1 MKLNLFYKIFFAF
14 LAIALIPVLVGGK
27 LFTST
32 LEDHLQQSIYKES
45 QITLHKNAT
54 LISSTVENL
63 DRILKT
69 TAKYLIIAPEDKETL
84 HWIYRLH
91 PEIDKI
97 VEVDIHGIILNAI
110 SRYEFLPS
118 GSKLNDCNPARLDHA
133 IIRFENWANEPHICF
148 KNPIKSLGSGK
159 HVGALFAK
167 ANVHNLFQEIIRDQK
182 NDHIQFLVNANN
194 NTVVFHPDFNLVLGQ
209 QSAIDLPI
217 VKKLHTAKKLVH
229 SIYTDFSG
237 DKVIGTA
244 IPVPG
249 TPLYLIDE
257 ISYQK
262 AFSLLTTYRQLIN
275 KVVWISIGFIL
286 LSAFLASRSITN
298 PVSKL
303 LAATKNIED
312 GDLDTPLPETTCLFP
327 DEITGFSR
335 RFKTMIE
342 ALKHDRVRRDEAIKV
357 EQEMQEKLHQAQK
370 METIGLLTGGA
381 AHDLN
386 NILSGII
393 GYPELILRK
402 LPEDS
407 PLRPSIEAIRQSGEN
422 AGAIVAD
429 LLTVSRGVAAPHQ
442 LCNINQIIGE
452 YLESPEWKTLRR
464 QHAGLSLN
472 LDLFDDLQNING
484 SLIHIKK
491 TLMNLVTNA
500 IEALEGKGSLL
511 IKTENYAVKPPLTE
525 ELDVSAGSYVILQV
539 TDNGSGIPEED
550 LKRIFEPF
558 FTKKV
563 MGRSGTGLGLTIV
576 ANTVQDHDGGMKVE
590 SSSEGTTF
598 KLFFPATTSEKLTTE
613 EKAAPAEIRGN
624 NEHILVIDDIPQQR
638 DLAKQILTEL
648 GYHVD
653 TVASGEEAILFL
665 KKNTVELLVLD
676 MIMDPGINGYE
687 TYKLIIAD
695 NPQQKAVIASGFAGS
710 ADVKK
715 TLKLGAGA
723 FIQKPYSMSTI
734 AGAVNKV
741 LNS

>member
-1 MKLNLFYKIFFAF
+1 MKFNLFYKIFFAF
-14 LAIALIPVLVGGK
+14 LAIALVPVLVGGK

-32 LEDHLQQSIYKES
+32 LEDHLHQSILNES
-45 QITLHKNAT
+45 QITLHKNAA

-63 DRILKT
+63 DTILKT
-69 TAKYLIIAPEDKETL
+69 TAKYLIVAPQDKETL
-84 HWIYRLH
+84 RWIYRLH

-97 VEVDIHGIILNAI
+97 VEVDINGIILNAI
-110 SRYEFLPS
+110 SRYEFLPT
-118 GSKLNDCNPARLDHA
+118 GSKLKDCNPARLDHA
-133 IIRFENWANEPHICF
+133 IIRFENWSNEPHICF
-148 KNPIKSLGSGK
+148 KNPITTLNSGK

-167 ANVHNLFQEIIRDQK
+167 ANVHNLFQEIIHDQK

-194 NTVVFHPDFNLVLGQ
+194 DTVVFHPDFNLVLSQ
-209 QSAIDLPI
+209 QSAAELPI
-217 VKKLHTAKKLVH
+217 IKKLHTTKNLVH
-229 SIYTDFSG
+229 SVYNNFHGT
-237 DKVIGTA
+237 KVIGTV

-262 AFSLLTTYRQLIN
+262 AFSLLTTYKQLISQ
-275 KVVWISIGFIL
+275 VVWISIGFIL
-286 LSAFLASRSITN
+286 LSAFLASRSITT

-303 LAATKNIED
+303 LAATKKIED
-312 GDLDTPLPETTCLFP
+312 GDLDTLLPEPTCIFP

-342 ALKHDRVRRDEAIKV
+342 ALKRDRVRRDEAIKI
-357 EQEMQEKLHQAQK
+357 EQEMQEKLHRAQK

-402 LPEDS
+402 LPDDS

-422 AGAIVAD
+422 ASAIVAD
-429 LLTVSRGVAAPHQ
+429 LLTVSRGVAAPRQ
-442 LCNINQIIGE
+442 LCNLNQIVRE
-452 YLESPEWKTLRR
+452 YLESPEWKSLYKQQTN
-464 QHAGLSLN
+464 LSLT
-472 LDLFDDLQNING
+472 LDLCNDLQSNNG
-484 SLIHIKK
+484 SLVHIKK

-500 IEALEGKGSLL
+500 IEALGGEGSLL
-511 IKTENYAVKPPLTE
+511 IKTENCTVEPPLTE
-525 ELDVSAGSYVILQV
+525 ELNISTGNYVVLHV
-539 TDNGSGIPEED
+539 TDNGSGIPEAD
-550 LKRIFEPF
+550 IKRIFEPF

-576 ANTVQDHDGGMKVE
+576 ANTVQDHGGGMIVD
-590 SSSEGTTF
+590 SNAEGTTF
-598 KLFFPATTSEKLTTE
+598 KLFFPSTSREENPEVENKTTTE
-613 EKAAPAEIRGN
+613 VRGN
-624 NEHILVIDDIPQQR
+624 NERILVIDDVLQQR

-648 GYHVD
+648 GYRAD
-653 TVASGEEAILFL
+653 AVASGEEAVLFL
-665 KKNTVELLVLD
+665 RKHSVDLLVLD

-687 TYKLIIAD
+687 TYKQIITN
-695 NPQQKAVIASGFAGS
+695 NPQQKAVIASGFAES

-723 FIQKPYSMSTI
+723 FIQKPYSMTTI
-734 AGAVNKV
+734 SAAVYEV
-741 LNS
+741 LQS

>member
-32 LEDHLQQSIYKES
+32 LEDHLQQSIYNES

-54 LISSTVENL
+54 LICRTVENL

-69 TAKYLIIAPEDKETL
+69 TAKYLIVAPEDRETL
-84 HWIYRLH
+84 RWIYRLH

-110 SRYEFLPS
+110 SRYEFLPP
-118 GSKLNDCNPARLDHA
+118 GAKLIDCNPAQLDHA
-133 IIRFENWANEPHICF
+133 IIRFENWADEPNICF
-148 KNPIKSLGSGK
+148 KNPIKSLSSGK

-194 NTVVFHPDFNLVLGQ
+194 NTVVFHPDFNLVLSQ
-209 QSAIDLPI
+209 QSAVELPI
-217 VKKLHTAKKLVH
+217 VKKLHTTKNLVH
-229 SIYTDFSG
+229 SIYFDFSG
-237 DKVIGTA
+237 DKVVGTA

-262 AFSLLTTYRQLIN
+262 AFLLLTTYKQLIR

-286 LSAFLASRSITN
+286 LSAFLASRSITT

-303 LAATKNIED
+303 LAATKKIED
-312 GDLDTPLPETTCLFP
+312 GDLDTPLPEPTCFFP

-342 ALKHDRVRRDEAIKV
+342 ALKHDRVRRDEAIKI

-442 LCNINQIIGE
+442 LCNLNQIVRE
-452 YLESPEWKTLRR
+452 YLESPEWKTLRK
-464 QHAGLSLN
+464 QHANLVVTLELHDGLRN
-472 LDLFDDLQNING
+472 NTG
-484 SLIHIKK
+484 SIIHIKK
-491 TLMNLVTNA
+491 SLMNLVTNA
-500 IEALEGKGSLL
+500 VESLEGNGSVL
-511 IKTENYAVKPPLTE
+511 IKTENRVIKSKLAE
-525 ELDVSAGSYVILQV
+525 ELDIPAGEYVVLQV
-539 TDNGSGIPEED
+539 SDNGSGIPKED
-550 LKRIFEPF
+550 LARIFEPF

-576 ANTVQDHDGGMKVE
+576 ANTVQDHNGGMKVE
-590 SSSEGTTF
+590 SGADGTTF
-598 KLFFPATTSEKLTTE
+598 KLFFPATTDEEITTE
-613 EKAAPAEIRGN
+613 EKASPSEIRGN
-624 NEHILVIDDIPQQR
+624 NERILVIDDIPQQR
-638 DLAKQILTEL
+638 ELAKQILSEL

-653 TVASGEEAILFL
+653 TVASGEEAVLFL
-665 KKNTVELLVLD
+665 RKHTVDLLILD
-676 MIMDPGINGYE
+676 MIMDPGISGYE
-687 TYKLIIAD
+687 TYKQIIAI
-695 NPQQKAVIASGFAGS
+695 NSQQKAIIASGFAES
-710 ADVKK
+710 SDVKK
-715 TLKLGAGA
+715 TLELGAGA
-723 FIQKPYSMSTI
+723 FIQKPYNISTI
-734 AGAVNKV
+734 AAAVNEV
-741 LNS
+741 LSS